1 MKDNNAP
8 SVDGLAGSKIRVG
21 IVNYL
26 NTKPLI
32 YGLEKEPV
40 SEMIELIGAYPSK
53 LAQMLNDDEI
63 DIGLIPVAAIL
74 GITQLSYHW
83 QLLYRNRR

>member
-8 SVDGLAGSKIRVG
+8 PAGGSARSKFRVG

-32 YGLEKEPV
+32 YGLERKPIC
-40 SEMIELIGAYPSK
+40 EMIELIGAYPSR
-53 LAQMLNDDEI
+53 LAQMLKDDEI
-63 DIGLIPVAAIL
+63 DIGLIPVAAIPEL
-74 GITQLSYHW
+74 PRYHIIGN
-83 QLLYRNRR
+83 Y